1 MSDGNTSS
9 SLMNGQGGSSSDQLT
24 APDPETEID
33 TTKTPKQ
40 DPRSPTQRGYVQQ
53 AGLGGEVAGDGRTC

>member
-1 MSDGNTSS
+1 
-9 SLMNGQGGSSSDQLT
+9 MNGQGGSSSDQLT
-24 APDPETEID
+24 ATEID